1 MPNQTLPLRVAS
13 VQGVDVS
20 HHQGII
26 DWSTVAGAGTLF
38 AFAKATE
45 GDSFV
50 DSQFV
55 ANWAGMK
62 SAGIMRG
69 AYHFFHPA
77 KPAKAQADKFLE
89 VVNALEPG
97 DLPPALDIEETP
109 GHNEWNDLLKDDRV
123 NVAVDWLNQIGQA
136 LGVRPFLYTRR
147 GFVKKYLGDPGPL
160 ASFPL
165 WIAHYTNSSQPTVPA
180 GWDQWTL
187 WQYSESGTVEG
198 IAGSVDLDDFN
209 GSFGDLQGLAQQ

>member
-1 MPNQTLPLRVAS
+1 MPNQTPAPRVPLL
-13 VQGVDVS
+13 QGIDVS
-20 HHQGII
+20 HHQGTV
-26 DWSTVAGAGTLF
+26 DWSAVANAGVLF

-62 SAGIMRG
+62 NAGIIRG

-77 KPAKAQADKFLE
+77 KPAKAQGDKFLE
-89 VVNALEPG
+89 VVNTLELG

-109 GHNEWNDLLKDDRV
+109 GHNEWNDLPQEDRISGV
-123 NVAVDWLNQIGQA
+123 LDWLSQIEQA
-136 LGVRPFLYTRR
+136 LELKPFLYTRR
-147 GFVKKYLGDPGPL
+147 GFLKQYLGDPGPL
-160 ASFPL
+160 TSFPL
-165 WIAHYTNSSQPTVPA
+165 WIAHYTNASQPAVPA
-180 GWDQWTL
+180 GWDEWTL

-198 IAGSVDLDDFN
+198 IASDVDLDDFN
-209 GSFGDLQGLAQQ
+209 GSLGDLQALAQH